1 MKNGV
6 MRVGPGWRQA
16 ITNEGDPHLGGVLY
30 NAENPIS
37 IPHSCIFAASL
48 TFIFALATFALVGTI
63 FAYSTFGSGFL
74 FSKEQVGR
82 PSSELESSNSE
93 IF

>member
-37 IPHSCIFAASL
+37 LPHSCIFAVSL
-48 TFIFALATFALVGTI
+48 TFTFALATFGLVGTT

-74 FSKEQVGR
+74 FYKEQVGR
-82 PSSELESSNSE
+82 PSFELESSNSE
-93 IF
+93 NF